1 MRIYPY
7 AANSG
12 SVKKLCE
19 GLGIKRT
26 LREGNGIRTDCFVN
40 WGCTR
45 VHRDVILTGPEYR
58 YLNHED
64 AVAIAHNKLKTFKA
78 LEGHVGIPEW
88 TEEME
93 QVHDWFAA
101 GHVVIARTILT
112 GNSGA
117 GIVVMDP
124 EEYRHG
130 VVPEAKLYTKYARQ
144 AQEYRV
150 HVFQGKPIFLQR
162 KARKK
167 AVEDDKVNWKIR
179 NHANGFIF
187 AHKDVQVPEE
197 VQEQSIR
204 AVDVLGLDFGAVDVA
219 LGKDGNVYVFEVNT
233 APGLEGSSLEAYVNA
248 FKELQ

>member
-7 AANSG
+7 AVNSG

-45 VHRDVILTGPEYR
+45 VRRDVILTGPEYR

-64 AVAIAHNKLKTFKA
+64 AVGIAHNKLKTFKA

-88 TEEME
+88 TEDVLEAYE
-93 QVHDWFAA
+93 WLLE
-101 GHVVIARTILT
+101 GNTVIARKTLT

-117 GIVVMDP
+117 GIVVINNRDEMVKAP
-124 EEYRHG
+124 
-130 VVPEAKLYTKYARQ
+130 LYTKYARQ